1 MSGSEGNFHETVMAV
16 SPSLFVCI
24 VQNLCIDRAAL
35 KLSFSF
41 YS

>member
-1 MSGSEGNFHETVMAV
+1 MSGSEGGFQGHFYGWFAFLV
-16 SPSLFVCI
+16 VCI
-24 VQNLCIDRAAL
+24 VQNLSIDRAAL